1 MSYTLLSLILDPA
14 LVAALVVAGKIE
26 FLQRNTDL
34 SSAQWGPANTAGL
47 ELNGLQIL
55 VQSELGSVQLLQVFP
70 IFAPHVSARSAQVLT
85 VHVHPPPLICRCNT

>member
-14 LVAALVVAGKIE
+14 LVAAGKIE
-26 FLQRNTDL
+26 FLQRNTYL

-70 IFAPHVSARSAQVLT
+70 IFAPHVSARSA
-85 VHVHPPPLICRCNT
+85 